1 MTTTTLR
8 LLGAGRFAQSPGN
21 CRAANET
28 TDVLSAERS
37 EACADLWN
45 LLTLLTYSVPCITTG
60 IYTTTNVATCR
71 LGHQKGARNTRNPY
85 LSTL

>member
-28 TDVLSAERS
+28 TVAVGRKERRL
-37 EACADLWN
+37 CGPVNTN
-45 LLTLLTYSVPCITTG
+45 LTNLHCPLRYNDRLCSTTK
-60 IYTTTNVATCR
+60 NVATCR
-71 LGHQKGARNTRNPY
+71 
-85 LSTL
+85 

>member
-37 EACADLWN
+37 DACADFVNTN
-45 LLTLLTYSVPCITTG
+45 LTNLHCPLRYTDRLCSTTKD
-60 IYTTTNVATCR
+60 VASCR
-71 LGHQKGARNTRNPY
+71 
-85 LSTL
+85 

>member
-28 TDVLSAERS
+28 TLLSAERS
-37 EACADLWN
+37 AACADLVNTN
-45 LLTLLTYSVPCITTG
+45 LTNLHCPLRYTDRLCSTTKD
-60 IYTTTNVATCR
+60 VASCR
-71 LGHQKGARNTRNPY
+71 
-85 LSTL
+85 